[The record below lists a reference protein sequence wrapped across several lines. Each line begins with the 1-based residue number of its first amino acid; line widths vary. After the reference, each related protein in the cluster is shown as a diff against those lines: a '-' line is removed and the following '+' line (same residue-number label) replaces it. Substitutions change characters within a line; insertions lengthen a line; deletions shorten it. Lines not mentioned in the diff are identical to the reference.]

1 MGFAANLSRLME
13 YHNISMYRLAKE
25 VGVHQTTVK
34 NWLEGESE
42 PKIAALEK
50 IVGLLGVS
58 YDELLGDVEY
68 DPSRGSKGSISFVD
82 DGSLG
87 LTLVQ
92 LGPGGRDGVLYMPD
106 NLLCT
111 FARLNRKGVETVCDV
126 ADGLSTIVAYQRN
139 EESPDP
145 LDTEPPESPYDKLM
159 REYRN
164 YKGYVYKPS
173 RDITNE
179 PSALMNSTIG
189 RSVLLGMGLT
199 NPNNNRDQTVD
210 TLSGHFL
217 CGVAASPAC
226 WPALP
231 PPPLCSVCK
240 VESIFFCIC

>member
-34 NWLEGESE
+34 NWLEEESE
-42 PKIAALEK
+42 RKIAALEK

-173 RDITNE
+173 RDISKEPFGTDEFDDRSLRPFGDGTNQSE
-179 PSALMNSTIG
+179 
-189 RSVLLGMGLT
+189 
-199 NPNNNRDQTVD
+199 
-210 TLSGHFL
+210 
-217 CGVAASPAC
+217 
-226 WPALP
+226 
-231 PPPLCSVCK
+231 
-240 VESIFFCIC
+240 